1 MAPVMVFVTLC
12 LTMSVFES
20 KGDEHRL
27 NYGII
32 FQKEKNLEFASENW
46 IHTWRIDIPTED
58 QIFSKPITLEDTL
71 TCPI

>member
-1 MAPVMVFVTLC
+1 MAPVIVFVTLC
-12 LTMSVFES
+12 LTMFVFES

-46 IHTWRIDIPTED
+46 IHSDGRSNSVNQLLWR
-58 QIFSKPITLEDTL
+58 TLSL
-71 TCPI
+71 VPFK